1 MNRPQRFRTNAANA
15 VVELDCPCCAAPIL
29 ATVEELDAGFACSAC
44 QVRMDLG
51 RTIGA
56 DTSLVAPIAA

>member
-1 MNRPQRFRTNAANA
+1 MNRPQRFRTNSANA
-15 VVELDCPCCAAPIL
+15 VVTLDCPFCAAPIL
-29 ATVEELDAGFACSAC
+29 ATAQELDEGFACSAC

-51 RTIGA
+51 RPAGA